1 MLGKGNGKLNAV
13 APSPNM
19 ALTLGYALV
28 VGENATSAALVFVDH
43 IVTDLQG
50 VKGYSFASRQNSE
63 KMMGTGKR
71 GGYRGTNFAQKGH
84 CSSVD
89 VGK

>member
-1 MLGKGNGKLNAV
+1 MNAV

-28 VGENATSAALVFVDH
+28 VGENATSAALVFLDH
-43 IVTDLQG
+43 IVTYRVLN
-50 VKGYSFASRQNSE
+50 GYSFASRQNSE

-89 VGK
+89 IGKLSHGTP